1 MLNVR
6 MSVSVT
12 ETLPLS
18 HYSPVSLRLLI
29 HHLLVGRGK
38 SWAVFAQVHSHDG
51 EICGFLTVRR
61 RGQTLQWTPGVDGDL
76 SAALRRQEA
85 RSATSRSP
93 HSSLERPYERYYGD
107 GVAHEY

>member
-1 MLNVR
+1 MLNMR

-12 ETLPLS
+12 ETQPLS

-29 HHLLVGRGK
+29 HHLLIGRGK

-61 RGQTLQWTPGVDGDL
+61 RGQTLQRTPGVDGDL
-76 SAALRRQEA
+76 SALRRQEA
-85 RSATSRSP
+85 RSATSRSS
-93 HSSLERPYERYYGD
+93 HSSLERRYEPYYGE